1 MSSVIGSVCETA
13 YKDRGDTWGGLRWVT
28 GDQWSQVPEQIGGV
42 YALGYDHAV
51 RYGDIVPGAYNRHL
65 SGNVGGPGDQTGF
78 IRITVRLAPS
88 VSLED
93 ANRWEFDPAVLLAHI
108 LRKQQ
113 ELLDIITREGG
124 FYADVYALTS
134 TERGKQALMAL
145 LPEAFHGV
153 EEEIQAVYA
162 RGEEAVIAPQIA
174 V

>member
-1 MSSVIGSVCETA
+1 VA
-13 YKDRGDTWGGLRWVT
+13 RGIR
-28 GDQWSQVPEQIGGV
+28 Q
-42 YALGYDHAV
+42 
-51 RYGDIVPGAYNRHL
+51 
-65 SGNVGGPGDQTGF
+65 GF
-78 IRITVRLAPS
+78 SDGITVRLAPS
-88 VSLED
+88 VSLGD
-93 ANRWEFDPAVLLAHI
+93 ANRWEFDPAVLLTHI

-124 FYADVYALTS
+124 FYADEYALTS

-153 EEEIQAVYA
+153 EEEIQTVYA